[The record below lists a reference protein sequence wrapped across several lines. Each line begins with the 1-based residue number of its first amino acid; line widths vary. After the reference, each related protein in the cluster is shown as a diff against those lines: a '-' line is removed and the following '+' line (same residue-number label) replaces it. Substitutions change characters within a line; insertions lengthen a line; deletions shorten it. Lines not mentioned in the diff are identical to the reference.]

1 MKTNYYSILLI
12 SLLLFS
18 AGCNQ
23 QRKNNIE
30 EINAPAREIAADSA
44 DISAKNNEQAM
55 KYHEK
60 LMEFF
65 STDWMERESDPDLY
79 PEYYGGSF
87 IDNSGTFVIAI
98 TENTEGNRQK
108 LASVLGS
115 DDFKVETVQYSY
127 RQMMLVMDKIDA
139 FLSDTSVSSDHPVM
153 LRFAG
158 AYPDVMDNRVK
169 VILTEVDQTV
179 INAFKKD
186 ISASPML
193 LFEKGELPALM

>member
-60 LMEFF
+60 LMEYF

-169 VILTEVDQTV
+169 VIFTEVDQTV

>member
-60 LMEFF
+60 LMEYF